1 MWWHPRWFCC
11 MYSGYRILEKLM
23 QHVKICSNGYMNSSP
38 FKVTQSSYHPVITL
52 SPKFAIDNCPI
63 TPSAFEGF
71 EHSRSA
77 AARAAVSKSHI
88 SAIKGRNLR
97 HVYVPS
103 SLPHLA
109 MFEAQKLGCVMHV
122 TLIYSS
128 AVLFSRLH

>member
-1 MWWHPRWFCC
+1 M
-11 MYSGYRILEKLM
+11 ILELLNAM
-23 QHVKICSNGYMNSSP
+23 RQHVKKCSNGYMKSGLV
-38 FKVTQSSYHPVITL
+38 KVTQSSYHPIITL
-52 SPKFAIDNCPI
+52 SPKYAIDNCPI

-109 MFEAQKLGCVMHV
+109 MFEGQKLGCVMHV